1 MSKEI
6 YKGKETELKT
16 RFEKSGYDWESV
28 KSQLEKIE
36 LSEEIDSKLSE
47 LEGNT
52 EDYYNYLK
60 GLIDKQ
66 AAENQVDSENA
77 VISSGE
83 KLLLEQ
89 VEGLKKTPIIGGALH
104 DLAQDL
110 ISDFKSNLEEKSTD
124 SWWDKFVKKMKI
136 GFGTF
141 ILGIFGVKISED
153 MFKKPSSPVELSNDT
168 SVNLGKTGKETTN
181 EDNSTKKGDNVDIK
195 DKEKEG
201 SEVLAE
207 KINETKEVSA
217 ISKYGLGFNVLL
229 GLSGE
234 KYEKGISKSEYMDRL
249 KDEKYLNLLENKG
262 NNLGNFDN
270 NVLDENFPGIING
283 LLSQNTQDL
292 LRIGLKGEVV
302 KKILTGDKFDK
313 ENEKIK
319 NELGEER
326 FQEILKMIESKEYDY
341 KKLTIKELSIFYVY
355 TMPVFLHG
363 SLVSTISSFKEYLP
377 DSIQPIIGDQES
389 EDMFF
394 SKELIKKITPWG
406 KEKISENKSKLLSE
420 LNLSDENDIK
430 DFEKLYFFK
439 DYILGSFLDEKALNL
454 GIKEKN
460 IIKEEI
466 NYRWIAVLYSIMGGK
481 RLSDVNPSNLPII
494 ILTIYEII
502 KNNNNSESYNI
513 AGKYINRYMEN
524 FVSDTEV
531 LSLDQKTVFKIYG
544 KGFLKMQFNKTR
556 NWISETLGQI
566 GISTDDFMKYSI
578 ITGGTAAGIH
588 VGTKYIVNKS
598 IKKGTLSFLGLGA
611 RKFIKPLGMASII
624 LGASSFAFSD
634 EDIKLEFQDNLEKA
648 YQEGDIKRFM
658 ELTKELEDSV
668 KTIDVKID
676 GKVEKLGLIS
686 VPGETPLIIKGNKV
700 YTIGLIPGKFDE
712 FVKDF
717 SFEWME
723 NDTKL
728 NGKSL
733 YPIHIE
739 GNNIVFGETGKR
751 LDLSKTLNNIET
763 KKSIYDGIQSHMN
776 NTLEK
781 LNRKFRFDTTD
792 GDYLKLNGEVGGFNL
807 GLVEL
812 FEKES

>member
-6 YKGKETELKT
+6 YKWKETELKT

-60 GLIDKQ
+60 WLIDKQ
-66 AAENQVDSENA
+66 AAENQVDSKNA
-77 VISSGE
+77 VISSWE
-83 KLLLEQ
+83 KLLLEK
-89 VEGLKKTPIIGGALH
+89 VEWLKKTPIIWWALH

-110 ISDFKSNLEEKSTD
+110 ISDFKTNLEEKSTD

-136 GFGTF
+136 WFWTF
-141 ILGIFGVKISED
+141 ILWLFGVKISED
-153 MFKKPSSPVELSNDT
+153 MFKKPSLSVELPNNPI
-168 SVNLGKTGKETTN
+168 VNWDKVESQTTN
-181 EDNSTKKGDNVDIK
+181 DENNIKEGDNVDIK
-195 DKEKEG
+195 DEEKEG
-201 SEVLAE
+201 SDVLAE
-207 KINETKEVSA
+207 KINEAKEVSA
-217 ISKYGLGFNVLL
+217 ISKYWLWFNVLL
-229 GLSGE
+229 WLSGE
-234 KYEKGISKSEYMDRL
+234 KYEKWISKSEYMDRL
-249 KDEKYLNLLENKG
+249 KDEKYLNLLENKW
-262 NNLGNFDN
+262 NNLWNFDN
-270 NVLDENFPGIING
+270 NVLDENFPWIINW

-292 LRIGLKGEVV
+292 LRIWLKWEVV
-302 KKILTGDKFDK
+302 KKILTWDKFDK

-319 NELGEER
+319 NELWEER

-355 TMPVFLHG
+355 TMPVFLHW

-377 DSIQPIIGDQES
+377 DSIQPIIWDQES

-394 SKELIKKITPWG
+394 SKELIKKITPWW

-439 DYILGSFLDEKALNL
+439 DYILWSFLDEKALNL
-454 GIKEKN
+454 WVKEKN

-466 NYRWIAVLYSIMGGK
+466 NYRWIAVLYSIMWWK

-513 AGKYINRYMEN
+513 AWKYINRYMEN

-531 LSLDQKTVFKIYG
+531 LSLDQKTVFKIYW
-544 KGFLKMQFNKTR
+544 KWFLKMQFNKTR
-556 NWISETLGQI
+556 NWISETLWQI
-566 GISTDDFMKYSI
+566 WISTDDFMKYSI
-578 ITGGTAAGIH
+578 ITWWTAAWIH

-598 IKKGTLSFLGLGA
+598 IKKWTLSFLWLWA
-611 RKFIKPLGMASII
+611 RKFIKPLWMASII
-624 LGASSFAFSD
+624 LWASSFAFSD

-676 GKVEKLGLIS
+676 WKVEKLWLIS
-686 VPGETPLIIKGNKV
+686 VPWETPLIIKWNKV
-700 YTIGLIPGKFDE
+700 YTIWLIPGKFDE

-728 NGKSL
+728 NWKSL

-739 GNNIVFGETGKR
+739 GNNIVFWETGKR

-763 KKSIYDGIQSHMN
+763 KKSIYDWIQSHMN

-792 GDYLKLNGEVGGFNL
+792 WDYLKLNWEVWWFNL
-807 GLVEL
+807 WLVEL